1 MEVSALESR
10 AWRIAHSGL
19 DLDQAFTAFDE
30 LLRPPVRYA
39 IASWSTHDPASG
51 LFTSCTMSGAPKDPV
66 GEARYSSNA
75 ACGSRTRSASP
86 STPRRITGKPSTA
99 GWGSRAGPNSLRCC
113 SSSNTTRECG
123 ATYRQVHTGDFWRCG
138 PLKVRSL
145 HRLPVPVPA
154 ISCGK
159 GLPSVAGPRSGW
171 PRLSRNG
178 SLQLSTHHRGHGSA
192 AVGGRQR

>member
-39 IASWSTHDPASG
+39 IASWSTHDPATG

-86 STPRRITGKPSTA
+86 STRAGSPESHLPPDGGLEPVRTRCAVAVRAIRPESVGRHIAKSIRGISGGAVPRRYEASTGSQCQC
-99 GWGSRAGPNSLRCC
+99 R
-113 SSSNTTRECG
+113 
-123 ATYRQVHTGDFWRCG
+123 
-138 PLKVRSL
+138 RSL
-145 HRLPVPVPA
+145 AVRDFQALRDPGPA
-154 ISCGK
+154 G
-159 GLPSVAGPRSGW
+159 
-171 PRLSRNG
+171 
-178 SLQLSTHHRGHGSA
+178 RG
-192 AVGGRQR
+192 